1 MGLAYVT
8 RAARCGDVDDLA
20 RVHGASAL
28 VGYADI
34 FAPDAPTST
43 VELLAPGW
51 VRLRRHANAAVLVG
65 VSEDIIVGTAAVV
78 PDDDVPCGVTLAR
91 LHVDPFRWRHGI
103 GSVLHDRAVQVAAPR
118 GAHGLNLWVLEDN
131 HTARA
136 MHERREWCLIPG
148 PTRGGDDTPGVVDV
162 LSRLARR

>member
-8 RAARCGDVDDLA
+8 RAARLGDVDELA

-34 FAPDAPTST
+34 FAPQAPKPT

-51 VRLRRHANAAVLVG
+51 ARLLRHANTAALVA
-65 VSEDIIVGTAAVV
+65 VSDDTIVGTAAVV
-78 PDDDVPCGVTLAR
+78 PDDDAPCGVTLAR
-91 LHVDPFRWRHGI
+91 LHVDPICWRHGI
-103 GSVLHDRAVQVAAPR
+103 GSVLHDRAVQAAAHR
-118 GAHGLNLWVLEDN
+118 GTHGLNLGVLEDN

-136 MHERREWCLIPG
+136 RYERRGWRLIPG
-148 PTRGGDDTPGVVDV
+148 PTRGNDTPGVVDV
-162 LSRLARR
+162 LHQLALQ